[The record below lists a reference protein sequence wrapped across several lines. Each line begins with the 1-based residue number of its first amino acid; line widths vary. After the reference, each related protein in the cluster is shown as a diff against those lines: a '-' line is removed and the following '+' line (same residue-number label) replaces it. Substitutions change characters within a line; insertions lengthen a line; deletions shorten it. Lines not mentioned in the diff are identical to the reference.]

1 MIVGM
6 NRRLTAE
13 RCASELAAT
22 VGDHLVD
29 VHVELGATTR
39 HPHMQ
44 GKHVAVLAGED
55 FVAGLHNQSINLPIE
70 PLTSV
75 VGNRCG
81 LLESSVCSEH
91 FMRNEISA
99 NAEMLQ

>member
-6 NRRLTAE
+6 NRGLAAE
-13 RCASELAAT
+13 RCARELAAT

-29 VHVELGATTR
+29 VHIELGAAAS

-44 GKHVAVLAGED
+44 GKHVMVLASED
-55 FVAGLHNQSINLPIE
+55 FVADLHNQSMGLSVE

-75 VGNRCG
+75 VGNRCS
-81 LLESSVCSEH
+81 LLASRVRSYH
-91 FMRNEISA
+91 FMLTETTASA
-99 NAEMLQ
+99 QI